1 MPVPD
6 IAAPK
11 VLPADI
17 IFGLYA
23 FGLLKDQT
31 IQFKM
36 LLMTVTLTVIY
47 KYVLRLTYNP
57 TDILLPSLLY
67 PVFAPG
73 YIFTLPGSEDSP
85 AVIVSHV
92 IVYAF
97 VFASLRGVFTNGY

>member
-23 FGLLKDQT
+23 FGLFKDQT

-36 LLMTVTLTVIY
+36 LLMTITLTVIY
-47 KYVLRLTYNP
+47 KYVLRLTYKP
-57 TDILLPSLLY
+57 TDIILPSLLY
-67 PVFAPG
+67 PVFIPG
-73 YIFTLPGSEDSP
+73 YIFTLPGSENSP

-97 VFASLRGVFTNGY
+97 VFASLRNAFPTGY